1 MVHAVRSWYSTYEPN
16 ARAPGRSG
24 HGVLAAV
31 TVELVL
37 QVVTRDGLAQLVI
50 VQLST

>member
-37 QVVTRDGLAQLVI
+37 VTRDGLAQLVI